1 MHGAGGEC
9 TQRAAKEREAQDGAG
24 DLARELGWVLGLML
38 AEENRGCYLGVGV
51 GVLPAHM
58 EVSYPLLTG
67 GVGKC
72 T

>member
-1 MHGAGGEC
+1 
-9 TQRAAKEREAQDGAG
+9 
-24 DLARELGWVLGLML
+24 ML

-67 GVGKC
+67 TDAVRASASDRHC
-72 T
+72 